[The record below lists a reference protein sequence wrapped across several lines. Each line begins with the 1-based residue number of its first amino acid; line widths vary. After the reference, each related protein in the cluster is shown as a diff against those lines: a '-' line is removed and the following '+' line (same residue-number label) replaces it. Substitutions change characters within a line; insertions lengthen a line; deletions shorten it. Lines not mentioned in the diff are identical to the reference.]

1 LQGPNVWRT
10 SSGQALV
17 VIRAGPRS
25 LRIRS
30 NAQCACRLGPSV
42 ATSQAAGK
50 VLVNLELSSSHPG
63 HPSARLLETLL
74 AAPAHSG
81 LFFSLSFW
89 CSGLGKFAVVRA
101 PRQETSTRNNP
112 AAGKSLVRWFRWGES
127 WRGPASQ
134 AKFPSVTHVF
144 LSAQQRWFA
153 KIRHR
158 IKDSDHLS
166 VQISP
171 PGS

>member
-1 LQGPNVWRT
+1 MQGPNVWRT

-81 LFFSLSFW
+81 LFFFPFVLVPRTGQICGSAGTASRDINPQQSCSWQIAGPLVQVGRELARSCQSGEISQRHSRLSFG
-89 CSGLGKFAVVRA
+89 SA
-101 PRQETSTRNNP
+101 T
-112 AAGKSLVRWFRWGES
+112 LVRENS
-127 WRGPASQ
+127 
-134 AKFPSVTHVF
+134 
-144 LSAQQRWFA
+144 
-153 KIRHR
+153 
-158 IKDSDHLS
+158 
-166 VQISP
+166 SP
-171 PGS
+171 NQGF